1 MKIAVVGAHRKTKLL
16 APFGDSDWTI
26 WSLSPRNERELPR
39 QDAWFE
45 LHSSDIIENRSG
57 AEYAPWLQSLPVVY
71 MQEVSAKYPGSV
83 AYPKDAMV
91 QRFGAQ
97 FFTST
102 VAWMLA
108 LAISLKPTTIGV
120 WGVECE
126 TASEYGDQRWGTQH
140 FIEVARVLGI
150 NVIIPEGCG
159 LLKPNSLYGYN

>member
-1 MKIAVVGAHRKTKLL
+1 MKIAVVGAHRGTKLL
-16 APFGDSDWTI
+16 APYGDRDWTI

-39 QDAWFE
+39 HDAWFE
-45 LHSSDIIENRSG
+45 LHSSLIVEERSG
-57 AEYAPWLQSLPVVY
+57 QEYLAWLQTLPLVY
-71 MQEVSAKYPGSV
+71 MQEAWPKYPGAV
-83 AYPKDAMV
+83 AYPKEAMV
-91 QRFGAQ
+91 HRFGSQ

-102 VAWMLA
+102 VAWMLG
-108 LAISLKPTTIGV
+108 LAISLKPETIGV

-140 FIEVARVLGI
+140 FIELARALGI